1 MSNLK
6 RFRAKIFGIV
16 QGVGFRWFVMREA
29 EKFNI
34 AGYVRN
40 MYDGTVEVD
49 AQGEAEEIEKFI
61 IALRKGP
68 PMGAVARMEMEW
80 LVPAEDNTA
89 FRVVF

>member
-1 MSNLK
+1 MGEMK

-29 EKFNI
+29 EKRGI
-34 AGYVRN
+34 VGYVRN

-49 AQGEAEEIEKFI
+49 AQGEPEDIEEFI

-68 PMGAVARMEMEW
+68 PMGAVSKMEMEW
-80 LVPAEDNTA
+80 LAPADDSSA
-89 FRVVF
+89 FRVAF